1 MFCDSPKVDRQ
12 TFPLDMA
19 FKMTVGPEKL
29 ALHETERAPGL
40 GRDSRI
46 ERDRATNF
54 ALLAVA
60 FVLCLGIMPLLY
72 AAMPASS
79 GRALPMTR
87 DVGIHIALNCA
98 LNFLVAVSSIGLAGR
113 LDRKIAAV
121 LSRALMAHGALALFA
136 MVFREYY
143 SNRIILM
150 ALIVS
155 CLAGLAFMYAKHR
168 LHKTKIAIIAS
179 TAERGVTPGLAAEVL
194 SDPLANLGAYDVILT
209 PSVPNLSPEWAL
221 TVSRAMIMGRPVRHM
236 AEYLEETQGLVCIDH
251 FDLEHLPVGGL
262 TSYML
267 RKRLLDIG
275 LVVVALPVVL
285 PILAVGCLVVLVTMG
300 RPVFFVQSRIGIGGG
315 RFSIYKLRT
324 MHHSAAAIGAA
335 TSGNGDL
342 RITGPGRWLRRFR
355 IDELPQLWN
364 VLKGDMSV
372 IGPRPEWDVL
382 GEAYQ
387 EQMPI
392 YAYRHLVRPGI
403 TGWAQ
408 VRGGYASDLAE
419 TRTKVG
425 YDLFYIKNL
434 SFALDAQ
441 ILARTVWTLLSGQ
454 GAR

>member
-1 MFCDSPKVDRQ
+1 
-12 TFPLDMA
+12 MA
-19 FKMTVGPEKL
+19 LQMTVGPETL
-29 ALHETERAPGL
+29 PLHHIARLLTRA
-40 GRDSRI
+40 RDSRI
-46 ERDRATNF
+46 VRGRATDF
-54 ALLAVA
+54 GLLAVA
-60 FVLCLGIMPLLY
+60 CVLCLVLMPFAY
-72 AAMPASS
+72 AAMPATA
-79 GRALPMTR
+79 GLPLPLTR
-87 DVGIHIALNCA
+87 DVGLHIALNCA
-98 LNFLVAVSSIGLAGR
+98 LNFLVVANSIRLTGR
-113 LDRKIAAV
+113 LDRKIATV
-121 LSRALMAHGALALFA
+121 LSRALMAHGALALYA

-143 SNRIILM
+143 SNRIILL

-168 LHKTKIAIIAS
+168 LHKIRIAIIAS
-179 TAERGVTPGLAAEVL
+179 TAERGTNHGLAAEVL
-194 SDPLANLGAYDVILT
+194 TDPQTNLGAYDVILT

-251 FDLEHLPVGGL
+251 FDLEHLPGGGL
-262 TSYML
+262 TYYIL

-275 LVVVALPVVL
+275 LVLAFVPVVL
-285 PILAVGCLVVLVTMG
+285 PILAVGCLVVFATMG
-300 RPVFFVQSRIGIGGG
+300 RPVFFVQSRIGIGGR

-324 MHHSAAAIGAA
+324 MHRTAATMGAA
-335 TSGNGDL
+335 TSGHGDL

-372 IGPRPEWDVL
+372 VGPRPEWDVL

-387 EQMPI
+387 KQMPI

-408 VRGGYASDLAE
+408 VRVGYASDLAE

-441 ILARTVWTLLSGQ
+441 ILARTVWTLLSGH

>member
-1 MFCDSPKVDRQ
+1 
-12 TFPLDMA
+12 MA
-19 FKMTVGPEKL
+19 RNVW
-29 ALHETERAPGL
+29 
-40 GRDSRI
+40 
-46 ERDRATNF
+46 
-54 ALLAVA
+54 
-60 FVLCLGIMPLLY
+60 
-72 AAMPASS
+72 
-79 GRALPMTR
+79 
-87 DVGIHIALNCA
+87 IHIALNCT
-98 LNFLVAVSSIGLAGR
+98 LNFLVVAASIGLTGR
-113 LDRKIAAV
+113 LDRKIATV
-121 LSRALMAHGALALFA
+121 LSRALMAHGAIALYA
-136 MVFREYY
+136 MVFRQYY
-143 SNRIILM
+143 SNRIIFVS
-150 ALIVS
+150 LIVS
-155 CLAGLAFMYAKHR
+155 CLAGLAFMFAKHR
-168 LHKTKIAIIAS
+168 LHKTKIAVIAS
-179 TAERGVTPGLAAEVL
+179 TAELDPTLGLAAEVL
-194 SDPLANLGAYDVILT
+194 TDPQANLAAYDVILT
-209 PSVPNLSPEWAL
+209 PSVPNLSPQWAL

-236 AEYLEETQGLVCIDH
+236 AEYLEEAQGLVCIDH

-262 TSYML
+262 TSYLL

-275 LVVVALPVVL
+275 LVLVSLPIVL

-300 RPVFFVQSRIGIGGG
+300 RPVFFVQSRIGIGGR

-324 MHHSAAAIGAA
+324 MHVSAAAAGAA
-335 TSGNGDL
+335 TAGHGDL
-342 RITGPGRWLRRFR
+342 RIRGAGRWLRRFR

-372 IGPRPEWDVL
+372 VGPRPEWDVL

-387 EQMPI
+387 KQLPI

-441 ILARTVWTLLSGQ
+441 ILARTVWTLFSGH